1 MLEVTL
7 ERFEGPLDLLL
18 HLIEDEKLDITEVSL
33 SRVAD
38 QYLERL
44 AQFSDEH
51 RLDELADFIVIA
63 AKLLLIKSRAL
74 VPLLVPEE
82 EEEIQELERQ
92 LKLYRAFVDAAKK
105 IDALYRKQRVAF
117 PRRAPL
123 VPDGGFVPPQ
133 SVTTQILRDTF
144 ARMLKDIQ
152 VSTEKPRE
160 IIFPARV
167 SIKDK
172 IQHIV
177 TVLSQRAQFRFRDIL
192 ETAASKAD
200 IVVSFMA
207 LLELVKQRSCHVSQ
221 NTLFDEI
228 VISRSPASASDPR
241 GSTLIEV
248 IIALMVVAVGLV
260 GALSLATSNVRNQGI
275 GLSRLIAINSAR
287 EGIELVRNI
296 RDSNWLSGPAHA
308 WYDGLAGSTT
318 CAVIDDARV
327 AALDFVPCP
336 AGADF
341 FTNQFRLA
349 KSEITTAT
357 TISDILLQQGS
368 QASVSGS
375 PTAFYRKLEVRPIY
389 LVAGAETFT
398 GCTDC
403 TIADAIGMRV
413 TSEVSWKQS
422 GQDRLVRLRENLYN
436 WR

>member
-1 MLEVTL
+1 M
-7 ERFEGPLDLLL
+7 DLLL

-38 QYLERL
+38 QYLMSL

-74 VPLLVPEE
+74 APLLAPEE

-105 IDALYRKQRVAF
+105 IDALYRSLRVAF
-117 PRRAPL
+117 PRRAQL
-123 VPDGGFVPPQ
+123 LPDGGFVPPQ
-133 SVTTQILRDTF
+133 SVSPQILHDTF
-144 ARMLKDIQ
+144 VRMLKDIR
-152 VSTEKPRE
+152 VSTEQPRE

-167 SIKDK
+167 SIKEK

-177 TVLSQRAQFRFRDIL
+177 TMLSQRARFRFRDML
-192 ETAASKAD
+192 EGASSKAD

-207 LLELVKQRSCHVSQ
+207 LLELVKQRSVAVSQ
-221 NTLFDEI
+221 RALFDEI
-228 VISRSPASASDPR
+228 VISKSPAPVHSQR

-248 IIALMVVAVGLV
+248 MIALVVIAVGLL

-275 GLSRLIAINSAR
+275 GLSRLIANNSAR

-296 RDSNWLSGPAHA
+296 RDSNWLSGPSRA
-308 WYDGLAGSTT
+308 WYDGIAGSTA
-318 CAVIDDARV
+318 CAVIRDARV
-327 AALDFVPCP
+327 ATLDFIQCP

-341 FTNQFRLA
+341 FTDKYRLV
-349 KSEITTAT
+349 KNETA
-357 TISDILLQQGS
+357 IADVFLQQGN

-375 PTAFYRKLEVRPIY
+375 PTAFYRKLELKPLC
-389 LVAGAETFT
+389 LVAGAETLT
-398 GCTDC
+398 GCT
-403 TIADAIGMRV
+403 IASAIGMRV

-422 GQDRLVRLRENLYN
+422 GQDRMVRLRENLYN